1 MEDFLSIRRFALA
14 NDRGFGISGEMS
26 VAGSSRL
33 KGCIAL
39 VTGGSRGVGKG
50 VAIGLAEAGATVI
63 VTARTRT
70 SGASEWPGSLDE
82 TIEAIRRAGG
92 EGHGL
97 LCDHSNDASVEEAF
111 VRIKADYGRLDI
123 LVNNVFAAPNVMP
136 VNVPFWK
143 VPVSLWDSMH
153 NVGLRSHFVASQFAV
168 PLMLPQKRGLI
179 VNTSSGGG
187 IRYTFNVPFGVQKAG
202 VDRMA
207 RDMAHELRPYGITAV
222 SIWPGYIKSEKLE
235 AQPDRVPPALAR
247 LIAERGETPVFVGR
261 AVAALAADPNLMEK
275 TGSILLA
282 SELATEYGFTDL
294 DGKVPPAP
302 SRDPAPLSVFK
313 PTDAGQV

>member
-1 MEDFLSIRRFALA
+1 
-14 NDRGFGISGEMS
+14 
-26 VAGSSRL
+26 VTGSSRL
-33 KGCIAL
+33 KGRIAL

-70 SGASEWPGSLDE
+70 TGASEWPGSLDE
-82 TIEAIRRAGG
+82 TIDAIRRAGG
-92 EGHGL
+92 EGLGL
-97 LCDHSNDASVEEAF
+97 PCDHSNDASVEETFA
-111 VRIKADYGRLDI
+111 RIKEDYGRLDI

-143 VPVSLWDSMH
+143 VPVSLWDTLH
-153 NVGLRSHFVASQFAV
+153 NVGLRSHFVTSQFAV

-207 RDMAHELRPYGITAV
+207 RDMAHELRPYGIAAV

-235 AQPDRVPPALAR
+235 AQPDRVPPALAK

-261 AVAALAADPNLMEK
+261 AVAALAADPDVMEK

-282 SELATEYGFTDL
+282 SELATEYGFTDV
-294 DGKVPPAP
+294 DGKVPPPP

-313 PTDAGQV
+313 PAADTA